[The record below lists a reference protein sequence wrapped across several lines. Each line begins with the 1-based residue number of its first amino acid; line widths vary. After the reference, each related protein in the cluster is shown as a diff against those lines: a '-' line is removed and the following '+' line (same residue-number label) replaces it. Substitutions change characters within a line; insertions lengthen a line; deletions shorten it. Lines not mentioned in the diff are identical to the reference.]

1 MKSGETGVVILEH
14 DIEMTNVQEV
24 IITLSSIAGTIEKR
38 LSQNEVEIKSNNK
51 LLIPLSQD
59 DTIRLSRKTDTE
71 VKVEG
76 QIVFNDTPP
85 TVCKTDIVSFRLGAT
100 LNTERV
106 PAANG
111 SEGQYNAVTVR
122 CHAGVIYAN
131 VDPENIEALVNE
143 KVSEAIENGEIIVG
157 ADGKDGKDGVDGSDG
172 KSAYELAV
180 ENGFNGTV
188 EEWLDSLKGEPG
200 SSSADPTAIQE
211 AVNDYLD
218 EHPVSG
224 GTGET
229 LTKAQ
234 VLAILEGGN

>member
-131 VDPENIEALVNE
+131 VDPGDVENLVEQKLSEALAN
-143 KVSEAIENGEIIVG
+143 SEVIK
-157 ADGKDGKDGVDGSDG
+157 GKDGKS
-172 KSAYELAV
+172 SYELAV

-188 EEWLDSLKGEPG
+188 EEWLESLKGEPG
-200 SSSADPTAIQE
+200 SGTPSPTAIQE
-211 AVNDYLD
+211 AVENYLN

-224 GTGET
+224 ADVPTTDIDFSNWEERG
-229 LTKAQ
+229 
-234 VLAILEGGN
+234 IN